1 MMEKMMLNLNSL
13 ATMLFTCDLHA
24 YKDAVL
30 TFDEWI
36 NVEKNL
42 KVHGLSG
49 PGCLVGL
56 SADELMDILDISEYT
71 SYKIVQRMKTMNVF
85 LKHIYEYEQK
95 GIRIITKYDE
105 EYPQIL
111 SKKMKKN
118 APTCLFVIGNLPVE
132 FEGIS
137 LTGLQTVTKKEKGCI
152 KRLVDKINNENK
164 WLISN
169 DCKGVDQEAFQ
180 YALHHHGHIISFLCE
195 KMEDKAMEYKRYIR
209 SGNLVLLSAIDPIKR
224 FTVTHA
230 IDRNSY
236 VCGLSKFQVVVSS
249 KINSGATWFTIMHNM
264 HHNWTISLVIDNDC
278 FGNQRL
284 LEMKTTP
291 LYVKNIVSDM
301 SFEMIYNEN
310 KKEEVEE
317 EINIDQMSIFEFIG
331 DANG

>member
-49 PGCLVGL
+49 PGCLFGL
-56 SADELMDILDISEYT
+56 NADELMDILDISEYT

-111 SKKMKKN
+111 VKKMKKN
-118 APTCLFVIGNLPVE
+118 APTCLFVVGNLPVE

-195 KMEDKAMEYKRYIR
+195 KMEDK
-209 SGNLVLLSAIDPIKR
+209 NV
-224 FTVTHA
+224 
-230 IDRNSY
+230 
-236 VCGLSKFQVVVSS
+236 
-249 KINSGATWFTIMHNM
+249 
-264 HHNWTISLVIDNDC
+264 
-278 FGNQRL
+278 
-284 LEMKTTP
+284 
-291 LYVKNIVSDM
+291 
-301 SFEMIYNEN
+301 IYNTNNFTNRIRGEISRN
-310 KKEEVEE
+310 TNRLYQFAYMIIYIFIKKLIIFYLRDKRVDT
-317 EINIDQMSIFEFIG
+317 EIIVKEYFLTFTFRV
-331 DANG
+331 

>member
-1 MMEKMMLNLNSL
+1 
-13 ATMLFTCDLHA
+13 
-24 YKDAVL
+24 
-30 TFDEWI
+30 
-36 NVEKNL
+36 
-42 KVHGLSG
+42 
-49 PGCLVGL
+49 
-56 SADELMDILDISEYT
+56 
-71 SYKIVQRMKTMNVF
+71 MNVF

-118 APTCLFVIGNLPVE
+118 APTCLFVVGNLPVE

>member
-1 MMEKMMLNLNSL
+1 M
-13 ATMLFTCDLHA
+13 
-24 YKDAVL
+24 
-30 TFDEWI
+30 
-36 NVEKNL
+36 
-42 KVHGLSG
+42 
-49 PGCLVGL
+49 
-56 SADELMDILDISEYT
+56 
-71 SYKIVQRMKTMNVF
+71 
-85 LKHIYEYEQK
+85 
-95 GIRIITKYDE
+95 
-105 EYPQIL
+105 
-111 SKKMKKN
+111 
-118 APTCLFVIGNLPVE
+118 
-132 FEGIS
+132 
-137 LTGLQTVTKKEKGCI
+137 
-152 KRLVDKINNENK
+152 VDKINNENK

-236 VCGLSKFQVVVSS
+236 VCGLSKFLVVVSS
-249 KINSGATWFTIMHNM
+249 KINSGSTWFTIMHNM